1 MNPVKMEFSR
11 HQSAPRSYFP
21 TREKLFPVPPDS
33 TPRTLP
39 FPYPSERI
47 HLMSQAIRHAR
58 NALVVA
64 ALLYKEL
71 AISATDLLR
80 PETYHR

>member
-1 MNPVKMEFSR
+1 
-11 HQSAPRSYFP
+11 
-21 TREKLFPVPPDS
+21 
-33 TPRTLP
+33 
-39 FPYPSERI
+39 
-47 HLMSQAIRHAR
+47 MSQAIRHAG